1 MMIATMTAAFT
12 LMPMPNSNLYAIK
25 EEVLL
30 VLYHGGVS
38 EVKIFSRNEVD
49 GNTAESRPY

>member
-1 MMIATMTAAFT
+1 MMIATMAAAFT
-12 LMPMPNSNLYAIK
+12 LMPMYNLNLYAIK

-38 EVKIFSRNEVD
+38 EVKIFSSNEVD
-49 GNTAESRPY
+49 GNTAVLTR

>member
-1 MMIATMTAAFT
+1 MIATMAAAFT
-12 LMPMPNSNLYAIK
+12 LMPMSNLNLYAIK

-38 EVKIFSRNEVD
+38 EVKIFSSNEVD
-49 GNTAESRPY
+49 AGTRPY